1 LQPVPLPSKA
11 AGQGLFVIREKSQRD
26 EIFRRYLFDWRA
38 PLEPPLALLLNQ
50 DGDAVKVYGSVPSAE
65 QVRAD
70 MRLLETPV
78 EPRALPYAGFFIK
91 QPKRDYFKFGA
102 GFLWAGMPNEA
113 LPYLERVLQQTP
125 ENARVWT
132 LVGQIQLEL
141 DRTDEAQRAFTK
153 AAALDPAAVNA
164 WIGLGDVSAKRG
176 DPQKAAD
183 SYRRALAID
192 TRSAEAANGL
202 GLASAKLGD
211 LTAAQQQFERAISN
225 RRDYAEAINN
235 LAVLFAQRGKLNDA
249 IAAWQYGIQVAPDED
264 ILYLNLGR
272 TYISMG
278 QKDKARTTMQQLLDR
293 DQSNETAR
301 RALQEL
307 STR

>member
-1 LQPVPLPSKA
+1 
-11 AGQGLFVIREKSQRD
+11 VIREKSQRD

-38 PLEPPLALLLNQ
+38 PLEPPLAFLLNP
-50 DGDAVKVYGSVPSAE
+50 DGDAVKVYGSVPSTE
-65 QVRAD
+65 EVRAD
-70 MRLLETPV
+70 IRLIDTPV
-78 EPRALPYAGFFIK
+78 EPRALPFGGFFIK

-102 GFLWAGMPNEA
+102 GFLWAGMPDEA
-113 LPYLERVLQQTP
+113 LPYLERVLRQTP

-132 LVGQIQLEL
+132 LVGQVQLER
-141 DRTDEAQRAFTK
+141 DHWDEAQRAFTK
-153 AAALDPAAVNA
+153 AAGLDPASVNA
-164 WIGLGDVSAKRG
+164 WIGLGDVGAKRG
-176 DPQKAAD
+176 EQQAAAD
-183 SYRRALAID
+183 SYRKAL
-192 TRSAEAANGL
+192 TLEPQSAEAANGL

-211 LTAAQQQFERAISN
+211 LTAAQQQFERAIAI

-249 IAAWQYGIQVAPDED
+249 IAAWQYGIQVAPDEA

-278 QKDKARTTMQQLLDR
+278 QKDRARTTMQQLLDR
-293 DQSNETAR
+293 DQGNETAR

>member
-1 LQPVPLPSKA
+1 MT
-11 AGQGLFVIREKSQRD
+11 
-26 EIFRRYLFDWRA
+26 
-38 PLEPPLALLLNQ
+38 LN
-50 DGDAVKVYGSVPSAE
+50 PH
-65 QVRAD
+65 
-70 MRLLETPV
+70 
-78 EPRALPYAGFFIK
+78 
-91 QPKRDYFKFGA
+91 
-102 GFLWAGMPNEA
+102 
-113 LPYLERVLQQTP
+113 
-125 ENARVWT
+125 
-132 LVGQIQLEL
+132 
-141 DRTDEAQRAFTK
+141 
-153 AAALDPAAVNA
+153 
-164 WIGLGDVSAKRG
+164 
-176 DPQKAAD
+176 
-183 SYRRALAID
+183 
-192 TRSAEAANGL
+192 SAEAANGL

-211 LTAAQQQFERAISN
+211 LTAAQQQFERAISI